1 MRKGSQAVDER
12 FCFGER
18 VGRLFKAGLEGVKV
32 RHFVLL
38 RSGVAHE
45 SVKPVEFF
53 RIYFSDISELVIVV
67 TYESTA

>member
-1 MRKGSQAVDER
+1 MREVSQAVDER

-45 SVKPVEFF
+45 SV
-53 RIYFSDISELVIVV
+53 
-67 TYESTA
+67 